1 MLIRIKS
8 FNGHVL
14 NDDSFEATGLNFG
27 TPNTAANVFVDVSNN
42 DSVPAGV
49 FTRPARN
56 LSLSVSVKNYTHR
69 TDRFSLEGQLKVWF
83 QSGTSGLLVVTFADD
98 GQDYQIQGQV
108 KSMDPDGRFPGYYVV
123 ILQAGASYWR
133 RVSPVSILWNADATH
148 LTQAI
153 TVGGLAETRLCA
165 SITPPNVTAVSGW
178 KYQYLYQLVNVPGI
192 NYNQRSWCITIDT
205 AALVA
210 DGKLRADCADLRV
223 VLNDQEVRR
232 YISDPNTDH
241 THVWINPTIGPGYS
255 LQSALAIPST
265 GAIGEIQLVKTRTS
279 QGIINALPASGFL
292 VDGTEWM
299 FYSGKDVKLQKTAI
313 STRGTFGTAMQAH
326 AAGSTFKYVANAIFV
341 VFGNPSATDPALDDD
356 SYDDDKPVFDLS
368 LSDNTKWV
376 YSVDSLFYDPDHPDR
391 PGSWVPSLTAI
402 GDVSAVYQD
411 AANGTAGPAMGM
423 EVGCY
428 MKLARWQNENATAA
442 WMFTSPGGIAE
453 VTATGSKYRSTVRDV
468 KMALQR
474 GVNGWTYTDVWV
486 ETLPV
491 NALTWTPFSRA
502 AAAIGSLKYVRF
514 VKSGIMMALANAT
527 AFMEI
532 LTATVKFTSTT
543 LPSGTLLAEDSNYP
557 LAIRLTNT
565 TNGDS
570 GQLIYPMKAGR
581 TVVMDGEAYDL
592 TYDGSNIHGALQLND
607 ESRDVWIRAKVG
619 TNNLQIDPV
628 TTGDNIGNLA
638 ITLFWYPRRP

>member
-1 MLIRIKS
+1 MNLIRVKS

-14 NDDSFEATGLNFG
+14 NDDEIEATGLNFG
-27 TPNTAANVFVDVSNN
+27 TPPTATNVFVDIANN

-49 FTRPARN
+49 FTRPARA
-56 LSLSVSVKNYTHR
+56 LSLAVGVKSRSNRYA
-69 TDRFSLEGQLKVWF
+69 LAAQIKVWF
-83 QSGTSGLLVVTFADD
+83 ASGTKGLLVVTFADD
-98 GQDYQIQGQV
+98 GQDYQIEGAVQ
-108 KSMDPDGRFPGYYVV
+108 SMAPDGKYKGKYIV

-153 TVGGLAETRLCA
+153 TVSGFAETRLCA

-192 NYNQRSWCITIDT
+192 NYNQRPWCITIDT
-205 AALVA
+205 ATLVGA
-210 DGKLRADCADLRV
+210 SKLREDCTDLRV

-279 QGIINALPASGFL
+279 QGIINSLPASGFL

-299 FYSGKDVKLQKTAI
+299 YYTGKDIKLQKVAI
-313 STRGTFGTAMQAH
+313 NNRGTFGTALQPH
-326 AAGSTFKYVANAIFV
+326 VAGSTFKYISNAIFV
-341 VFGNPSATDPALDDD
+341 LFGNPSATDPALDDD
-356 SYDDDKPVFDLS
+356 GYDDDKPLFDLS

-376 YSVDSLFYDPDHPDR
+376 YSVDSLFYDPDNPDR
-391 PGSWVPSLTAI
+391 PGSWVPSLTAV
-402 GDVSAVYQD
+402 GDVSNHYE
-411 AANGTAGPAMGM
+411 AAQNGTAGPAMGM
-423 EVGCY
+423 EVACY
-428 MKLARWQNENATAA
+428 QKLARWQNEAATAA
-442 WMFTSPGGIAE
+442 FMFSSPGGIAE
-453 VTATGSKYRSTVRDV
+453 VTATGSKYRSTVRFV
-468 KMALQR
+468 KAALQR
-474 GVNGWTYTDVWV
+474 GVNAWTYTDVWV

-491 NALTWTPFSRA
+491 SALTWTPFSRA
-502 AAAIGSLKYVRF
+502 AATIGALKYVRF
-514 VKSGIMMALANAT
+514 ALFGIMMALANAS
-527 AFMEI
+527 AFFEI

-543 LPSGTLLAEDSNYP
+543 LPAGTLLAEDSNYP

-570 GQLIYPMKAGR
+570 GQLVYPMKAGR
-581 TVVMDGEAYDL
+581 TVVFDGENYDL

-607 ESRDVWIRAKVG
+607 ESRDVWIRAKIG
-619 TNNLQIDPV
+619 TNNLKIEPV